1 MAHLDEGGD
10 GNKLSLG
17 DLFQSLDTKKMN
29 ASSAKDSV
37 VNTNA
42 LKK

>member
-1 MAHLDEGGD
+1 MAALDEGND

-17 DLFQSLDTKKMN
+17 DLFQSLDTKKMKATN
-29 ASSAKDSV
+29 NKDAV

>member
-1 MAHLDEGGD
+1 MATLDEGGED
-10 GNKLSLG
+10 NKLTLG
-17 DLFQSLDTKKMN
+17 DLFQSLDTKQMK
-29 ASSAKDSV
+29 ASKNKEAV